1 MKVSKMKELTCG
13 ELKSASSEYMKG
25 RYGKIDE
32 ASSASRRRIDRFGSE
47 FAVKNLSCKPE

>member
-1 MKVSKMKELTCG
+1 MKELTCG